1 MKKQNWPSLQPEFRY
16 FPSFYDFD
24 MSAAL
29 AKAGLI
35 GTLLECTVY
44 GIYTTV
50 FLQTLPILHRKV
62 VPGFVFAYLASTTLI
77 LFVLITVKL
86 GVDIKVTV
94 GLLTPREA
102 QANSVNI
109 ALAKISY
116 GIYVSVTMIADVF
129 IVYRVFAVWSRSLV
143 VSTIPGLLSLAGI
156 ISGGLLV
163 ANASK
168 LDFKEGQAS
177 GLLTTFYCTT
187 LALNVLCTALIAF
200 KLYISDRQT
209 KLSSTLKLRWTSVVV
224 IESAAIYLACATV
237 VVVCN
242 VAKADDI
249 HLVVLLATPSM
260 VGLTFS
266 LIIVR
271 VGSRERSNKTLT
283 SADISRDS
291 VLQFATRQPQT
302 TNRTEIELDTFSSSP
317 NGGNITVVTRT
328 SATVEMKS
336 VSCATVDDVESQ
348 LIARRDTRDHRQLE

>member
-1 MKKQNWPSLQPEFRY
+1 
-16 FPSFYDFD
+16 

-249 HLVVLLATPSM
+249 HLVVLLAVGRFLSLLSKSSNPRVYQQTPSM

-302 TNRTEIELDTFSSSP
+302 TNRTETELDTFSSSP